1 MDELEDVIVEA
12 RRAMDGAAGVAQANV
27 GGVARAGQG
36 PSARI
41 PGDNPPEGEE
51 SVRRGRGGDGDGG
64 DRRGSSSRFP
74 KRGFPR

>member
-1 MDELEDVIVEA
+1 MGELEGVIAEA
-12 RRAMDGAAGVAQANV
+12 RRAINGAAGVAQANI

-36 PSARI
+36 PCARI
-41 PGDNPPEGEE
+41 PGDNPPEGEK

-64 DRRGSSSRFP
+64 DRQGSSSRFP